1 MRVLLVPNTGNPRAL
16 EAVRVL
22 SSHLTENGHTPV
34 LSSDDARATDL
45 EAIAVSVSEMGVP
58 DLAVALGGDG
68 TILKAVHVLGGADA
82 PILGLNLGRL
92 GFLSGADGS
101 DPVGAVDAAL
111 AGDGTLERRMTLSAA
126 IVVGGRPAGAYR
138 ALNEV
143 YVGRGSGH
151 RAVEIAVHVGG
162 EELQRF
168 VCDGVI
174 VATATGSTAYA
185 LSAGGP
191 LMSPDAGGI
200 LLVPVAPH
208 TLRAR
213 PLVLGPDA
221 VVDLVLA
228 DPSRADG
235 CIVVDGDT
243 VPCRSALDRVTVRR
257 DERDVTLV
265 RLDGRS
271 FHRVLRDTFLKG

>member
-16 EAVRVL
+16 EAARVL
-22 SSHLTENGHTPV
+22 SSHLGETGHAPI
-34 LSSDDARATDL
+34 LSSDDALATGL
-45 EAIAVSVSEMGVP
+45 EAMAVSASEMGVP

-68 TILKAVHVLGGADA
+68 TILKTVHVLGGADS

-111 AGDGTLERRMTLSAA
+111 AGSGTLEHRMTLTAGV
-126 IVVGGRPAGAYR
+126 VVGGRPAGAYR

-151 RAVEIAVHVGG
+151 RAVEIGVHVGG

-168 VCDGVI
+168 VCDGVVI
-174 VATATGSTAYA
+174 ATATGSTAYA

-191 LMSPDAGGI
+191 IMSPDANGM

-213 PLVLGPDA
+213 PLVLGPA
-221 VVDLVLA
+221 EVVELVLT
-228 DPSRADG
+228 DPTRADG

-243 VPCRSALDRVTVRR
+243 VPCRSSLDRVTVRR

-271 FHRVLRDTFLKG
+271 FSRVLRDTFLRG

>member
-16 EAVRVL
+16 DVARAL
-22 SSHLTENGHTPV
+22 ASHLTEAGHAPV
-34 LSSDDARATDL
+34 LAEDDALAADL
-45 EAIAVSVSEMGVP
+45 DGMAVSAADLGVP

-82 PILGLNLGRL
+82 RILGLNLGRL

-111 AGDGTLERRMTLSAA
+111 AGSGTLERRMTLDAG
-126 IVVGGRPAGAYR
+126 VTVGGRLAGAHR

-151 RAVEIAVHVGG
+151 RAVEIAVLVGG
-162 EELQRF
+162 EELTRF
-168 VCDGVI
+168 VCDGVV

-191 LMSPDAGGI
+191 IVSPEASGM

-213 PLVLGPDA
+213 PLVLGPDE

-228 DPSRADG
+228 DPTRAHG

-243 VPCRSALDRVTVRR
+243 VPCRSSLDRVTVRR
-257 DERDVTLV
+257 DARDVTLV

-271 FHRVLRDTFLKG
+271 FHRVLRDTFLRG